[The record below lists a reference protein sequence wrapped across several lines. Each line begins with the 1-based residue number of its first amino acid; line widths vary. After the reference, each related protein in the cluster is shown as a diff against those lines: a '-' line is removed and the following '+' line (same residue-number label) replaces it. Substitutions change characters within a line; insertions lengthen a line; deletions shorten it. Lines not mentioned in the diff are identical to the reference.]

1 MGTEFF
7 DHPNMISVILSI
19 HGNPGCSADDIVISC
34 GCDHNVVEE
43 DVSVLV
49 ETDMVI
55 FDSTTGYRLTA
66 KGMAV
71 ASHLLDIEGLMLS
84 SESRTAR

>member
-7 DHPNMISVILSI
+7 DHPNMIPVILSI
-19 HGNPGCSADDIVISC
+19 HENPGCSADDIVISC
-34 GCDHNVVEE
+34 GCDRNVVEE

-49 ETDMVI
+49 ETNVAV
-55 FDSTTGYRLTA
+55 FDPKAGYWLTA
-66 KGMAV
+66 KGTAV

-84 SESRTAR
+84 SESRTVR